1 MSKGERTRAAIL
13 DQALAMTST
22 DGLTGLTIGT
32 LADKLGMSKSGLFAH
47 FGSKEQL
54 QAAVLDHGAELFAD
68 MIIRPALAQPRGLPR
83 VEALFN
89 NWINWIMNPLL
100 PGGCPIQ
107 TASIEFDDRP
117 GPIRDHI
124 AKHQAEFWR
133 IIVGAVRRAVDEGHF
148 RSDLDPEQFAFEGVS
163 MYNGFAQSFR
173 LFKHPKAEG
182 WARNALRRLIDHAR
196 ADGARIDGAR
206 ASA

>member
-22 DGLTGLTIGT
+22 GGLTGLTIGT
-32 LADKLGMSKSGLFAH
+32 LADQLSMSKSGLFAH

-54 QAAVLDHGAELFAD
+54 QTAVLDHGAELFAD
-68 MIIRPALAQPRGLPR
+68 IVIRPALAQPRGLPR

-89 NWINWIMNPLL
+89 NWISWILHPQL

-133 IIVGAVRRAVDEGHF
+133 IFVGAARRAIEEGHF
-148 RSDLDPEQFAFEGVS
+148 RADIDAEQFAFEGVS
-163 MYNGFAQSFR
+163 MFNGFAQSFR
-173 LFKHPKAEG
+173 LFKNTKAEV
-182 WARNALRRLIDHAR
+182 WARNAARGLIDRAR
-196 ADGARIDGAR
+196 A
-206 ASA
+206 